1 MKKYSFWFIMLEIA
15 IMLVISAIPAVAVAI
30 LTGSNLWILA
40 LIVML
45 EVVLIIYLN
54 GSPKWLFKL
63 AKKTMDKHLEEEGF
77 VSTRT
82 FYNKEATSCPSILV
96 IDETHSKIAYVSGYN
111 PTKIQTAD
119 AKDLTDV
126 KSSYIE
132 GPFGGTRYVYYQFR
146 YKNKRT
152 RIPTFTSRRM
162 HFTSATIVQN
172 AILKANRFRD
182 SITML
187 QQRES

>member
-1 MKKYSFWFIMLEIA
+1 MLEIA
-15 IMLVISAIPAVAVAI
+15 IIVAVSLIPAIVVAMF
-30 LTGSNLWILA
+30 TDNSLWVLA

-45 EVVLIIYLN
+45 EIVLIIYLN
-54 GSPKWLFKL
+54 GSPKWLFSL

-96 IDETHSKIAYVSGYN
+96 IDETHAKIAYVSGHN
-111 PTKIQTAD
+111 PTKFQVAD

-126 KSSYIE
+126 KSSYME

-162 HFTSATIVQN
+162 HFISATIVQK
-172 AILKANRFRD
+172 AIAKANHFRD
-182 SITML
+182 SIEML
-187 QQRES
+187 QKREAC